1 MEAEQAL
8 RAARSRIL
16 KRISFL
22 SPVLE
27 VVEWREQ
34 DGVEGIGTDG
44 RFLLYGNAYVR
55 EIAETGGN
63 GRLEREYLHAV
74 CHIICRHP
82 SQCPGDEAERKLF
95 GICADLKAG
104 ELYLRFLECVN
115 GGRKG
120 KDELEMSWDYCNMIR
135 RSRTDGVYVRELYRE
150 AEVNEERRLE
160 LEGMTEV
167 LMVDDHRFWRRK
179 DEEGQRGG
187 IGAAGSPGATLGAQP
202 ADSPGASPFSKKFQT
217 AWRSAPQPPGVG
229 ADSTKNRWLT
239 CPNREICTA
248 SLKPGIPPMGA

>member
-34 DGVEGIGTDG
+34 DGFEGIGTDG
-44 RFLLYGNAYVR
+44 RFLLYGKAYVR
-55 EIAETGGN
+55 EIAVSGGN

-95 GICADLKAG
+95 GVCADLK
-104 ELYLRFLECVN
+104 
-115 GGRKG
+115 GGA
-120 KDELEMSWDYCNMIR
+120 
-135 RSRTDGVYVRELYRE
+135 VFAV
-150 AEVNEERRLE
+150 
-160 LEGMTEV
+160 
-167 LMVDDHRFWRRK
+167 
-179 DEEGQRGG
+179 
-187 IGAAGSPGATLGAQP
+187 
-202 ADSPGASPFSKKFQT
+202 
-217 AWRSAPQPPGVG
+217 PGVRKRG
-229 ADSTKNRWLT
+229 TEGEKRTGNALG
-239 CPNREICTA
+239 
-248 SLKPGIPPMGA
+248 LL

>member
-34 DGVEGIGTDG
+34 DGFEGIGTDG

-74 CHIICRHP
+74 CHIICQMCIRDRDTGP
-82 SQCPGDEAERKLF
+82 A
-95 GICADLKAG
+95 
-104 ELYLRFLECVN
+104 
-115 GGRKG
+115 RKG
-120 KDELEMSWDYCNMIR
+120 GGGGGGHQALPAGP
-135 RSRTDGVYVRELYRE
+135 DGAHPVSY
-150 AEVNEERRLE
+150 
-160 LEGMTEV
+160 T
-167 LMVDDHRFWRRK
+167 H
-179 DEEGQRGG
+179 
-187 IGAAGSPGATLGAQP
+187 
-202 ADSPGASPFSKKFQT
+202 
-217 AWRSAPQPPGVG
+217 
-229 ADSTKNRWLT
+229 
-239 CPNREICTA
+239 
-248 SLKPGIPPMGA
+248 LKPGL

>member
-34 DGVEGIGTDG
+34 DGFEGIGTDG
-44 RFLLYGNAYVR
+44 RFLLYGKTYVR
-55 EIAETGGN
+55 EIAEAGGN

-115 GGRKG
+115 GG
-120 KDELEMSWDYCNMIR
+120 
-135 RSRTDGVYVRELYRE
+135 
-150 AEVNEERRLE
+150 AEEER
-160 LEGMTEV
+160 
-167 LMVDDHRFWRRK
+167 
-179 DEEGQRGG
+179 
-187 IGAAGSPGATLGAQP
+187 
-202 ADSPGASPFSKKFQT
+202 
-217 AWRSAPQPPGVG
+217 
-229 ADSTKNRWLT
+229 
-239 CPNREICTA
+239 
-248 SLKPGIPPMGA
+248 

>member
-34 DGVEGIGTDG
+34 DGFEGIGTDG
-44 RFLLYGNAYVR
+44 RFLLYGKAYVR
-55 EIAETGGN
+55 EIAVSGGN

-95 GICADLKAG
+95 GSIPWRGLRHPLWGYPEDFLRVRAG
-104 ELYLRFLECVN
+104 YAHDEIHA
-115 GGRKG
+115 GGPEDHG
-120 KDELEMSWDYCNMIR
+120 K
-135 RSRTDGVYVRELYRE
+135 
-150 AEVNEERRLE
+150 
-160 LEGMTEV
+160 
-167 LMVDDHRFWRRK
+167 H
-179 DEEGQRGG
+179 GG
-187 IGAAGSPGATLGAQP
+187 LQP
-202 ADSPGASPFSKKFQT
+202 A
-217 AWRSAPQPPGVG
+217 VG
-229 ADSTKNRWLT
+229 
-239 CPNREICTA
+239 
-248 SLKPGIPPMGA
+248 